1 MGISFIFVTSFGR
14 YPCRRWYAFSSGK
27 FSAHRLRILTVRS
40 PWSVTALSTTL
51 FSFTAVREPAVYRTI
66 SNTVGL
72 QRELLY
78 CDRFLSVTLFL
89 FWLSAFLP
97 WSKLRVIIWSMLRFR
112 TTLHIPFANVFPS
125 FELLLHKCPSYAH
138 FQRINGKYILN
149 LIWGNKSKT
158 KKSIPYIRITRKP

>member
-1 MGISFIFVTSFGR
+1 MLNRFSLWKSLRRERKHLPACGSRIVLCHWLFLSCQSLYLHSTKLRHSTRGSKCADLRCSYGIFRQQRNKGYFDFGR
-14 YPCRRWYAFSSGK
+14 TRRTGAQNQSKSAFS
-27 FSAHRLRILTVRS
+27 
-40 PWSVTALSTTL
+40 
-51 FSFTAVREPAVYRTI
+51 
-66 SNTVGL
+66 
-72 QRELLY
+72 
-78 CDRFLSVTLFL
+78 
-89 FWLSAFLP
+89 P

-158 KKSIPYIRITRKP
+158 KKSIPYILITRKP

>member
-1 MGISFIFVTSFGR
+1 MGISHIFVTSFGR
-14 YPCRRWYAFSSGK
+14 YPCRRWHTFSSGK
-27 FSAHRLRILTVRS
+27 FLRPPITELFFCTKIPFWYAHDSSAALEYRLSVDSQITVICNG
-40 PWSVTALSTTL
+40 SVNRP
-51 FSFTAVREPAVYRTI
+51 FSFTAARDSAVYRTI

-72 QRELLY
+72 QREWRY

-89 FWLSAFLP
+89 FWASAFSP

-138 FQRINGKYILN
+138 F
-149 LIWGNKSKT
+149 
-158 KKSIPYIRITRKP
+158 